1 VGGIVNI
8 SSGPPFNVTTGL
20 DKNQDTVAN
29 HRPPGVTRNTGQ
41 GPGFTSVDLH
51 TSRVFRFKNDSGRPE
66 VEFAIDTFN
75 LFNHVNPMNYVGTLT
90 SPFFGRANASYPA
103 RQLQLSLRFH
113 F

>member
-1 VGGIVNI
+1 MNI
-8 SSGPPFNVTTGL
+8 SSGPPFNITTGL

-41 GPGFTSVDLH
+41 GPGFASVDLRC
-51 TSRVFRFKNDSGRPE
+51 SRLFRFKKESSRPD
-66 VEFAIDTFN
+66 VELAIDAFN
-75 LFNHVNPMNYVGTLT
+75 FLNHVNPKNFVGTLT